1 MRLLVPAALT
11 VMIAASCSS
20 QPNKTLGKIHAGNKL
35 GGEMLHYVR
44 PVYPSWA
51 KLQKIT
57 GEVEFRALIAED
69 GSVKELTPLSGP
81 KELIPYAEAAV
92 RQWRYRPATVNDTP
106 VEIITQIRINFTLSQ

>member
-1 MRLLVPAALT
+1 
-11 VMIAASCSS
+11 MIAASCSS